1 MFNCVFFLRR
11 ERLQNQPS
19 GRPEC
24 RKGISGPH
32 ISSVLILPVKELEEL
47 LPRHCENEFEIT
59 ERTEGFDLTQFSPRL
74 FAVPYPEREW
84 CCYCCRC
91 RRWVSIIKAKR
102 SRSPRRVCV
111 PTTGHIIR
119 HLLSSSKCQTS
130 LSASLLVSLLFSWL
144 CSARIHTPAH
154 LTRSQKS
161 SFCEIYCRND
171 VIIN

>member
-1 MFNCVFFLRR
+1 MFFFKER

-32 ISSVLILPVKELEEL
+32 ISSLSVLILPVKELEEL
-47 LPRHCENEFEIT
+47 LSRHCENEFEIT

-74 FAVPYPEREW
+74 GRLFAVSYPEREW
-84 CCYCCRC
+84 CCYCRRC
-91 RRWVSIIKAKR
+91 RHWVSIIKAKR
-102 SRSPRRVCV
+102 SRSPARVCV

-130 LSASLLVSLLFSWL
+130 PSASLSFSIVL
-144 CSARIHTPAH
+144 MA
-154 LTRSQKS
+154 L
-161 SFCEIYCRND
+161 
-171 VIIN
+171 